1 MFRGNSGLARVEAS
15 SRDIRRLAVPTVG
28 LEATRR
34 ATVLSVLLGVAVAG
48 APGPAAASE
57 ATHERGNI
65 VYRGDTPFVGE
76 ANSLVVD
83 PGPGPTSMVRLTD
96 IGVAGLTAP
105 IVVRTPGMIP
115 PCRAVFLNT
124 ADCPSGGF
132 IALDLRD
139 RSDAVEGA
147 NSPGRLASCGGGG
160 TDVLRGGGSGDVLEG
175 GAQQDELHGRAGD
188 DFLDGD
194 QDADVVAGDAGDDVV
209 FGGGGDDLLRG
220 GEGAD
225 LFRGDGRSTSLIIDP
240 ANPPCHEL
248 PGPGGTDT
256 VSYRRR
262 TDPVRVVIDGGAG
275 DGEQGEDDFVGTD
288 VENVVGGRDD
298 DVLLADSGFNRLNG
312 RAGHDL
318 IAGRPGSDTL
328 LGGPGND
335 RLAGGGDL
343 DPLLDGGDGNDW
355 INSSGDLGAA
365 FIGDDVVCGRGQDEV
380 FADRDDSVAAD
391 CETVTIVP

>member
-1 MFRGNSGLARVEAS
+1 MFRGNGGLARVEAS
-15 SRDIRRLAVPTVG
+15 SRDIRRLDVPTVRC

-48 APGPAAASE
+48 APVPAAASE

-65 VYRGDTPFVGE
+65 VYRGDTGE
-76 ANSLVVD
+76 LNSLVVD
-83 PGPGPTSMVRLTD
+83 PAPGPTSMVRLTD
-96 IGVAGLTAP
+96 IGVGGLTAP
-105 IVVRTPGMIP
+105 IVVRTPGLIP

-124 ADCPSGGF
+124 ADCPSGGL
-132 IALDLRD
+132 IGLDLRD
-139 RSDAVEGA
+139 RSDVVAGA

-175 GAQQDELHGRAGD
+175 GAQQDELLGRAGD

-209 FGGGGDDLLRG
+209 FGGGGGDLLRG

-225 LFRGDGRSTSLIIDP
+225 LFRGDGRTTSLIIDP
-240 ANPPCHEL
+240 ANPPCNEL

-288 VENVVGGRDD
+288 VENLVGGRDD

-328 LGGPGND
+328 IGGPGND
-335 RLAGGGDL
+335 RLAGGADL
-343 DPLLDGGDGNDW
+343 DSLDGGDGNDW
-355 INSSGDLGAA
+355 INSSGDLGGA
-365 FIGDDVVCGRGQDEV
+365 FIGDQVVCGRGQDQALV
-380 FADRDDSVAAD
+380 DRDDQVAAD
-391 CETVTIVP
+391 CETVTRVN